1 MIFIY
6 LFFGIGVLAT
16 LIMMLPSILE
26 VYTFIVALF
35 KNLKQAK
42 KDKIEVREATLK
54 LKKDLKLEKIN
65 KKYGDPEEIEVED
78 KVEVEEVKEV
88 EDKEEVDPVAEQ
100 VAEPEVETTEVRTEI
115 LNNPYI
121 NTNDTHEVN

>member
-1 MIFIY
+1 MVFIY

-42 KDKIEVREATLK
+42 KDKTEVRGATLK

-65 KKYGDPEEIEVED
+65 KKYGDPKET
-78 KVEVEEVKEV
+78 EV
-88 EDKEEVDPVAEQ
+88 EDKEEVDPVAEP
-100 VAEPEVETTEVRTEI
+100 VAEPKVETTEVRTEI